1 MTALRK
7 EHRLAGQGAI
17 FLCAV
22 LWSTSGLFIKL
33 VDWHPILIAGG
44 RSFIAAL
51 FMGGIRLLSGR
62 RIRAIRKAGTDA
74 GGIHA
79 GGVRAGGVRAGGGL
93 SGKRAFSV
101 WAGGIAYAV
110 TMLSFVIANKLT
122 ASANAILLQYSAP
135 VWAAVLGWLLVKEKP
150 RWDHWGALVLVMLG
164 MLLFFKDGLA
174 GGALLGD
181 ALAVFSGIC
190 FGANSVFM
198 RMGKEGNPA
207 DAMLLSHIITAVFSI
222 PFFFAYPPALTPGSA
237 GAILFMG
244 IFQIGCA
251 SLLFSYG
258 IRRVRAV
265 QAMLTAMI
273 EPVLNPVWVLLITRE
288 RPAAEALAGGGVIVA
303 AVIISS
309 LIGKHREIREA
320 AAGSPRGISP

>member
-7 EHRLAGQGAI
+7 EHHLAGQGAI

-51 FMGGIRLLSGR
+51 FMGGVRLLFGR
-62 RIRAIRKAGTDA
+62 
-74 GGIHA
+74 
-79 GGVRAGGVRAGGGL
+79 RAGGLHAVGL
-93 SGKRAFSV
+93 HADGVNAGKRAFSV

-110 TMLSFVIANKLT
+110 TMISFVIANKLT

-135 VWAAVLGWLLVKEKP
+135 VWAAILGWLLIKEKP
-150 RWDHWGALVLVMLG
+150 RWEHWGALILVMLG

-174 GGALLGD
+174 GGALAGD
-181 ALAVFSGIC
+181 ILAVFSGIC

-207 DAMLLSHIITAVFSI
+207 DAMLLAHTVTAVFSI
-222 PFFFAYPPALTPGSA
+222 PFFCVYPPALTTGSI

-244 IFQIGCA
+244 IVQIGCA

-273 EPVLNPVWVLLITRE
+273 EPVLNPVWVLLVTGE
-288 RPAAEALAGGGVIVA
+288 RPSARALAGGGIIVA

-309 LIGKHREIREA
+309 LIGKHREVKEA
-320 AAGSPRGISP
+320 AAPTPEPFKQSP

>member
-7 EHRLAGQGAI
+7 EHHLAGQGAI

-51 FMGGIRLLSGR
+51 FMGGIRLFFGF
-62 RIRAIRKAGTDA
+62 
-74 GGIHA
+74 
-79 GGVRAGGVRAGGGL
+79 RAGGAHA
-93 SGKRAFSV
+93 GKRTFSV
-101 WAGGIAYAV
+101 WAGGTAYAV
-110 TMLSFVIANKLT
+110 TMISFVIANKLT

-135 VWAAVLGWLLVKEKP
+135 VWAAVLGWLLIKEKP
-150 RWDHWGALVLVMLG
+150 RWEHWGALVLVILG
-164 MLLFFKDGLA
+164 MLLFFKEGLA

-181 ALAVFSGIC
+181 ALAVFSGLC

-207 DAMLLSHIITAVFSI
+207 DAMLLSHTITAVFSI
-222 PFFFAYPPALTPGSA
+222 PFFFLYPPVLTPGSA

-273 EPVLNPVWVLLITRE
+273 EPVLNPVWVLLVTKE
-288 RPAAEALAGGGVIVA
+288 RPSLRALAGGGIIMA
-303 AVIISS
+303 AVMISS

-320 AAGSPRGISP
+320 AAKLPKG

>member
-1 MTALRK
+1 MQTMTALRK
-7 EHRLAGQGAI
+7 EHHLAGQGAI

-33 VDWHPILIAGG
+33 VDWHPVLIAGA
-44 RSFIAAL
+44 RSLIAAL
-51 FMGGIRLLSGR
+51 FMGGIRLLSGGR
-62 RIRAIRKAGTDA
+62 RRKAAGIAAAGD
-74 GGIHA
+74 GGID
-79 GGVRAGGVRAGGGL
+79 GT
-93 SGKRAFSV
+93 RAFSV

-110 TMLSFVIANKLT
+110 TMISFVIANKLT

-135 VWAAVLGWLLVKEKP
+135 VWAAVLGWLVIKEKP
-150 RWDHWGALVLVMLG
+150 RWEHWGALVLVMLG
-164 MLLFFKDGLA
+164 MLLFFKEGLA

-181 ALAVFSGIC
+181 ALAVFSGVC

-207 DAMLLSHIITAVFSI
+207 DAMLLAHALTAAFSI
-222 PFFFAYPPALTPGSA
+222 PFFFIYPPVLTPGGA
-237 GAILFMG
+237 AAILFMG
-244 IFQIGCA
+244 VLQIGCA

-273 EPVLNPVWVLLITRE
+273 EPVLNPVWVLLITGEKPSPR
-288 RPAAEALAGGGVIVA
+288 ALAGGGIIVA
-303 AVIISS
+303 AVLISS
-309 LIGKHREIREA
+309 IIGKRRENRLT
-320 AAGSPRGISP
+320 R